1 VCQLERGDQL
11 VAADV
16 GGGDCATVLPSP
28 GRPELVGNS
37 AANVMLARGR
47 TAAAADWPMLTAIRL
62 VTRVHVAR
70 RLQSAKR
77 TVYASGREKRR
88 FLTKFFKRILGLF

>member
-1 VCQLERGDQL
+1 MCQLERGDQL

-47 TAAAADWPMLTAIRL
+47 TAAAAADWPMLTAIRL

-70 RLQSAKR
+70 RLQSATR
-77 TVYASGREKRR
+77 TVYASGRGKRR
-88 FLTKFFKRILGLF
+88 FLTKFLKGF